1 MISTPDPHRRAGT
14 ALAIVLAGALL
25 AAGLTAPGLAAP
37 GANAEELIAKAGE
50 DLGQMDGIAAEAR
63 HHIEVQ
69 GAGHYGIFSGS
80 RWRKTV
86 YPQVR
91 DFILAHQPAS
101 ATAASAAGHLSSVSD
116 DGPELE
122 SSEAHADKSAKA
134 VKTGQNSA
142 PAQKGRD
149 AHRARA

>member
-1 MISTPDPHRRAGT
+1 MRPQDIRNT
-14 ALAIVLAGALL
+14 ALLTVEGELDDISGAGQTR
-25 AAGLTAPGLAAP
+25 AAH
-37 GANAEELIAKAGE
+37 
-50 DLGQMDGIAAEAR
+50 DLCTGIAAEAR

>member
-1 MISTPDPHRRAGT
+1 VEGELDDISGAGQTRA
-14 ALAIVLAGALL
+14 AH
-25 AAGLTAPGLAAP
+25 
-37 GANAEELIAKAGE
+37 
-50 DLGQMDGIAAEAR
+50 DLCTGIAAEAR
-63 HHIEVQ
+63 QHIEVQ

-116 DGPELE
+116 DGAELE
-122 SSEAHADKSAKA
+122 SNEAHADKSAKTA
-134 VKTGQNSA
+134 KTGQNSA
-142 PAQKGRD
+142 PAQKGRGPTAPGRKGSPD
-149 AHRARA
+149 QNELIHVRSLFASSTGCEH